1 VGPNRHAKLADDGDR
16 MLPENLNRVYTDFF
30 ETTADNTILSKK
42 TTVMVQLA
50 ASFALGCYP

>member
-1 VGPNRHAKLADDGDR
+1 MPAPEGAE
-16 MLPENLNRVYTDFF
+16 MLPENLNRAYTDFF
-30 ETTADNTILSKK
+30 EATADNTVLSKK